1 MVSSKRK
8 IIAAVAAGFSM
19 IPVSIPFAGN
29 ASAYCY
35 AAECVPNVAR
45 NVVEGTPCVVH
56 PRRAYAFGLDASG
69 GTLVCNAGGMW
80 APAGPLIGVYNV
92 ALACPAVGLS
102 AQGSDGIPLQCMD
115 MGGGDLRWA
124 HRLPF
129 PG

>member
-1 MVSSKRK
+1 MAPIKHA
-8 IIAAVAAGFSM
+8 IVAAFVAASAVL
-19 IPVSIPFAGN
+19 PLSVPFAGS

-56 PRRAYAFGLDASG
+56 PRRAFAFGLDSAG
-69 GTLVCNAGGMW
+69 GTLVCNAGGVW
-80 APAGPLIGVYNV
+80 AATGPLVGVYNV
-92 ALACPAVGLS
+92 AMACPAVGLS
-102 AQGSDGIPLQCMD
+102 AQGSDGVPLQCMD
-115 MGGGDLRWA
+115 MGGGELTWA